1 MYTRLELDRHF
12 LSFQKLIQKVQSDR
26 SNITSDGSHVTSDG
40 GPYAAKRKL
49 LFFSTWSIIG
59 RTQALIIAAV
69 SKEFDLRRVSN
80 VVLNRKG

>member
-40 GPYAAKRKL
+40 GPYVAKRKL
-49 LFFSTWSIIG
+49 LFFSAWSIIG
-59 RTQALIIAAV
+59 CT
-69 SKEFDLRRVSN
+69 
-80 VVLNRKG
+80 